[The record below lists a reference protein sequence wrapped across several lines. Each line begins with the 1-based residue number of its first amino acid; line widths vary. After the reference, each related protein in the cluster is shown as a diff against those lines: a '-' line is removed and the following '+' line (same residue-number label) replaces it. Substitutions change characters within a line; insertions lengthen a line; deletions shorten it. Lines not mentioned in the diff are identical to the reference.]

1 MKKLKNL
8 WANTS
13 KKTKTTIVT
22 AGALALVL
30 GLVCFNSFFASGAI
44 GQLFD
49 TAKSFLEDIYEG
61 LAGIIT
67 LLAVVIVGW
76 CFCVK
81 MFSKNP
87 RSIEE
92 ASQWIKRVAIAWAC
106 FMLLGL
112 FVSVGKNITDDMK
125 GNGVSNDSPWN
136 STY

>member
-1 MKKLKNL
+1 
-8 WANTS
+8 
-13 KKTKTTIVT
+13 
-22 AGALALVL
+22 
-30 GLVCFNSFFASGAI
+30 
-44 GQLFD
+44 
-49 TAKSFLEDIYEG
+49 
-61 LAGIIT
+61 
-67 LLAVVIVGW
+67 
-76 CFCVK
+76 

>member
-1 MKKLKNL
+1 MKNLKNL

-30 GLVCFNSFFASGAI
+30 GLVCFNSFFAGGAI
-44 GQLFD
+44 TQLFD
-49 TAKSFLEDIYEG
+49 TAKGFLQEIYAG
-61 LAGIIT
+61 LAGIVTI
-67 LLAVVIVGW
+67 LAVVIVGW

-112 FVSVGKNITDDMK
+112 FVSLGKNITSNMS
-125 GNGVSNDSPWN
+125 GNADVNNPWN
-136 STY
+136 SP